1 MDVFCKHY
9 AVSFLSFSS
18 VCKGQFLT
26 GINFFKQ
33 SYIVL
38 VNLQEV
44 AGGKKFLELLL
55 EAINFTSYC
64 LIRITLTMAASIV
77 ARMLQDPVV
86 FLKWW
91 HYSPGKSHDC
101 QVDSN

>member
-55 EAINFTSYC
+55 EANYKFYRLPPDKDNTDHGSLYC
-64 LIRITLTMAASIV
+64 CLYAARSSCFPEVV
-77 ARMLQDPVV
+77 ALQ
-86 FLKWW
+86 LR
-91 HYSPGKSHDC
+91 
-101 QVDSN
+101 